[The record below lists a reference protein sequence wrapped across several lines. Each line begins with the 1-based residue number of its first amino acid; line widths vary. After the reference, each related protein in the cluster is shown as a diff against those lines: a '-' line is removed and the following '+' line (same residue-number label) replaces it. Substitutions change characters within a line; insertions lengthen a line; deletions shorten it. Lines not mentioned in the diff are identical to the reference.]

1 MNRRQVIGILAAGAG
16 SFAVGALINY
26 RSFSGGL
33 WQNNKKTMLIVSEKA
48 SFELMKG
55 LTKKY
60 KSNRAEF
67 RVENGS
73 SLEAIIAVNLG
84 SIDMALI
91 TRDLSDDEDTAD
103 TYNYL
108 IARSSVSIIVNPAN
122 PVGGL
127 TREQVHDLFVGKIK
141 NWKGVG
147 GADAPVN
154 VMYRGRD
161 SSTRQYF
168 EENVLNGADYVSIA
182 NELTDA
188 KSLSEAVAND
198 VYAIGF
204 IAAKDAK
211 IVANVK
217 RLDIDGVSA
226 SKATVLSGQYP
237 FTSSFYLLISG
248 DNDRD
253 IKNNF
258 IGFVRGAAGQKII
271 EELMPVC

>member
-1 MNRRQVIGILAAGAG
+1 MAAGAG
-16 SFAVGALINY
+16 SFAVGAFINY

-33 WQNNKKTMLIVSEKA
+33 WQNNKKTLLIVSEKA
-48 SFELMKG
+48 SLELMKG

-60 KSNRAEF
+60 KSNKTEF

-91 TRDLSDDEDTAD
+91 TRDLNDDEDTAD
-103 TYNYL
+103 IYNYL
-108 IARSSVSIIVNPAN
+108 IARSSVSIIVNAAN
-122 PVGGL
+122 PVSGL

-147 GADAPVN
+147 GVDAPVN

-182 NELTDA
+182 NELSDA
-188 KSLSEAVAND
+188 KSLSEAVSND

-226 SKATVLSGQYP
+226 TKATVLSGQYP

-258 IGFVRGAAGQKII
+258 IEFVRGAAGQKII